1 MSTLTRIFLLTAIAA
16 APVTALADT
25 PPPPAAPP
33 APATSLTTTLTVSV
47 DNLSQVE
54 RDALA
59 AADALAAEA
68 QQVMEQ
74 WVSTQAVGEAKLFA
88 RLYFPVAGTDPFKFT
103 TAYDTLADHDLTPL
117 EDKVLL
123 RSQAFQYAIVCD
135 TNGYVPA
142 HNTRYAQR
150 SSGNKAQDAAN
161 NRTKRILGDAASLH
175 AAHSDAR
182 FLDQR
187 VHLETGDVI
196 GEISVP
202 LVVRGKRWGSVR
214 VGFRRAE

>member
-1 MSTLTRIFLLTAIAA
+1 MSTLTRIFLFTALAA

-25 PPPPAAPP
+25 PPPAPP
-33 APATSLTTTLTVSV
+33 APATTLTTTLSASI
-47 DNLSQVE
+47 DNLSPVE
-54 RDALA
+54 HDALA

-68 QQVMEQ
+68 QAAMEQ
-74 WVSTQAVGEAKLFA
+74 WVTTQAVSEAKLFS
-88 RLYFPVAGTDPFKFT
+88 RLYFPVAGTDPLKYT

-135 TNGYVPA
+135 SNGYVPA
-142 HNTRYAQR
+142 HNTRYAHGA
-150 SSGNKAQDAAN
+150 SGNKAQDAAN
-161 NRTKRILGDAASLH
+161 NRTKRIFGDTASLQ
-175 AAHSDAR
+175 ATHSDAR

-187 VHLETGDVI
+187 VRLETGEVI

-202 LVVRGKRWGSVR
+202 LMVHGKRWGSVR
-214 VGFRRAE
+214 VGFRRAD